1 MVKKLTELTLD
12 VLFDSP
18 VRVRVLKLFLYSPEK
33 SFECKT
39 ISKILEVGTSVI
51 NKHLKNLAEIKFLI
65 QKNISGKKLLGVN
78 KNFGFYAELKELIVK
93 TSPASKGKIIKQLND
108 SGKIKLAL
116 ISGVF
121 VNSDISRADLLV
133 VGDNIKLKKF
143 DKFINNLGAEV
154 GKEIDYAL
162 MTTKE
167 FNYRYDMYD
176 RFVRDLLDF
185 KHEKLIN
192 KLKI

>member
-1 MVKKLTELTLD
+1 MD

-18 VRVRVLKLFLYSPEK
+18 VRVRVLKLILYSPEE
-33 SFECKT
+33 SFDCKA
-39 ISKILEVGTSVI
+39 ISKILGVRTPVI
-51 NKHLKNLAEIKFLI
+51 NRHLKNLAGIKFLI
-65 QKNISGKKLLGVN
+65 QKSIGSKKLLRIN
-78 KNFGFYAELKELIVK
+78 KSFGFYTELKELIAKV
-93 TSPASKGKIIKQLND
+93 SPASKEKIIRQLNGL
-108 SGKIKLAL
+108 GKIKLAL

-121 VNSDISRADLLV
+121 MNSDVSRADLLV

-176 RFVRDLLDF
+176 RFIHDLLDF

>member
-1 MVKKLTELTLD
+1 MAEPTLD

-18 VRVRVLKLFLYSPEK
+18 VRVRVLKLFLYGPEK
-33 SFECKT
+33 NFECKA
-39 ISKILEVGTSVI
+39 ISKILGVKISVI
-51 NKHLKNLAEIKFLI
+51 NKHLKNLTGIKFLI
-65 QKNISGKKLLGVN
+65 QKNIGGKKLLRVN
-78 KNFGFYAELKELIVK
+78 KNFGFYVELKELIVK
-93 TSPASKGKIIKQLND
+93 TSPASKEKIIKQLND

-121 VNSDISRADLLV
+121 VNSDVSKADLLV